1 MGGIGMNIAP
11 VKKFASGLLSLS
23 LLLPQG
29 LLAQTVTTDQLMET
43 IKKLEA
49 RIAELEAKSGTST
62 PSASASAPA
71 AAEPTV
77 AELKKEVAE
86 VKKTQEESAPTLN
99 FFKSTQLTGY
109 VDTYYGYNLNHPAD
123 QSIGFRGTNFNHNSF
138 QFNAAKVSFNR
149 PTNGPGSLGYRLD
162 LVYGPLADS
171 FNVPFENPVEGR
183 SRDSIQKN
191 ILNAY
196 VSYTA
201 PVGKGLTFDVG
212 KFTTFIGAEVFDTV
226 DNWNY
231 QQGIMFSYAQPY
243 YHTGLRMN
251 YAASDKVGVGF
262 YLVNGWNN
270 SFDQNTGKSVG
281 FALTLTPNSKFQIIQ
296 NYLGGPENGISNNG
310 WRHLYDGVI
319 NATINPNVALRFNY
333 DIGTNSPLLS
343 SDPSAK
349 WRGIASSV
357 RFSKANGKIALAP
370 RFEYLYDN
378 SGFATGFRQDLKTFM
393 LTNEY
398 RIKPNFSTK
407 LEYRLDFSNQEVFKK
422 GTDEFS
428 NRQNVFMAGF
438 VYSFGIGKE

>member
-1 MGGIGMNIAP
+1 MNVAS

-23 LLLPQG
+23 LLVPQG
-29 LLAQTVTTDQLMET
+29 LLAQTVSTDQLMET

-49 RIAELEAKSGTST
+49 RIAELEAKSGT
-62 PSASASAPA
+62 PA
-71 AAEPTV
+71 ASKPEAVPATV
-77 AELKKEVAE
+77 AELKKDVDE
-86 VKKTQEESAPTLN
+86 VKKSQEEAAPTLS
-99 FFKSTQLTGY
+99 FFKTTQLSGY
-109 VDTYYGYNLNHPAD
+109 VDTYYGYNVNRPAD
-123 QSIGFRGTNFNHNSF
+123 QSVGFRGTNFNHNSF
-138 QFNAAKVSFNR
+138 QFNAAKLSFNR

-162 LVYGPLADS
+162 LVYGALADS
-171 FNVPFENPVEGR
+171 FNVPFELPVEGR
-183 SRDSIQKN
+183 SHDSIQKN

-212 KFTTFIGAEVFDTV
+212 KFTTFIGAEVFDTT

-231 QQGIMFSYAQPY
+231 QQGIMFSFAQPY

-251 YAASDKVGVGF
+251 YAATDKVGVGF

-281 FALTLTPNSKFQIIQ
+281 FSLTLTPNSKFQIIQ
-296 NYLGGPENGISNNG
+296 NYLGGPENSISNDG

-319 NATINPNVALRFNY
+319 NATINSNVALRFNY
-333 DIGTNSPLLS
+333 DIGVNKPLVT
-343 SDPSAK
+343 SDPNAN
-349 WRGIASSV
+349 WRGIASSI
-357 RFSKANGKIALAP
+357 RFSKSDGKIALAP

-378 SGFATGFRQDLKTFM
+378 SGFATGYRQDLKTFT

-407 LEYRLDFSNQEVFKK
+407 LEYRYDFSNQNIFKK
-422 GTDEFS
+422 GTDEVT
-428 NRQNVFMAGF
+428 NQQNVFLVGL

>member
-1 MGGIGMNIAP
+1 MKISP
-11 VKKFASGLLSLS
+11 VRRFASALLCLS
-23 LLLPQG
+23 LLVPQG
-29 LLAQTVTTDQLMET
+29 LLAQTVSTDQLMET

-49 RIAELEAKSGTST
+49 RIAELESKAGAPAVSGT
-62 PSASASAPA
+62 PA
-71 AAEPTV
+71 APIVVATAQTSV
-77 AELKKEVAE
+77 AELKKEVDE
-86 VKKTQEESAPTLN
+86 VKKQQEEAAPTLS
-99 FFKSTQLTGY
+99 FFKTTQVSGY

-123 QSIGFRGTNFNHNSF
+123 QSISLRGTTYNHNSF
-138 QFNAAKVSFNR
+138 QFNAAKLSFNR
-149 PTNGPGSLGYRLD
+149 PTNGPNSLGYRLD

-171 FNVPFENPVEGR
+171 FNSLYEFPVAGR
-183 SRDSIQKN
+183 TQDSIQKN

-212 KFTTFIGAEVFDTV
+212 KFTTFIGAEVFDTF

-231 QQGIMFSYAQPY
+231 QQGIMFSYAQPF

-251 YAASDKVGVGF
+251 YAATDKVGVGF

-281 FALTLTPNSKFQIIQ
+281 FSLTLTPSSKFQIIQ
-296 NYLGGPENGISNNG
+296 NYLGGPENSISNTG

-333 DIGTNSPLLS
+333 DIGTNEPLIS
-343 SDPSAK
+343 SDPNAK
-349 WRGIASSV
+349 WRGIASSI
-357 RFSKANGKIALAP
+357 RFSRADGKIALAP
-370 RFEYLYDN
+370 RFEYLYD
-378 SGFATGFRQDLKTFM
+378 STGFATGTRQDLKTFT

-407 LEYRLDFSNQEVFKK
+407 LEYRYDFSNQEVFKR

-428 NRQNVFMAGF
+428 NHQNVFMLGL

>member
-1 MGGIGMNIAP
+1 MKISP
-11 VKKFASGLLSLS
+11 VRRFASALLSLS
-23 LLLPQG
+23 LLVPQG
-29 LLAQTVTTDQLMET
+29 LLAQTVSTDQLMET

-49 RIAELEAKSGTST
+49 RIAELESKSGTSA
-62 PSASASAPA
+62 ASAKPAETSAPA
-71 AAEPTV
+71 AAQPSV
-77 AELKKEVAE
+77 AELKKDVDEI
-86 VKKTQEESAPTLN
+86 KKQQEEAAPTLS
-99 FFKSTQLTGY
+99 FFKSTQVAGY
-109 VDTYYGYNLNHPAD
+109 VDAYYGYNVNQPED
-123 QSIGFRGTNFNHNSF
+123 QSIGVRGMNFNHNSF
-138 QFNAAKVSFNR
+138 QFSAAKLSFNR
-149 PTNGPGSLGYRLD
+149 PTSGPGSLGYRLD
-162 LVYGPLADS
+162 LVYGPLADT
-171 FNVPFENPVEGR
+171 FNVPFEFPVDGR
-183 SRDSIQKN
+183 SQDSIQKN

-201 PVGKGLTFDVG
+201 PIGKGLTFDVG
-212 KFTTFIGAEVFDTV
+212 KFTTFIGAEVFDTI

-243 YHTGLRMN
+243 YHNGLRMN

-281 FALTLTPNSKFQIIQ
+281 FALTLTPSSKFQIIQ
-296 NYLGGPENGISNNG
+296 NYLGGPENSTSNSG

-333 DIGTNSPLLS
+333 DIGTNGPVLS

-349 WRGIASSV
+349 WRGIASSI
-357 RFSKANGKIALAP
+357 RFSKADGKISLAP

-378 SGFATGFRQDLKTFM
+378 SGFATGYRQDLKTFT

-407 LEYRLDFSNQEVFKK
+407 LEYRYDFSNQEIFKK

-428 NRQNVFMAGF
+428 NRQNVFMVGL
-438 VYSFGIGKE
+438 VYAFGIGKE

>member
-1 MGGIGMNIAP
+1 MNITP
-11 VKKFASGLLSLS
+11 VKRFASGLLSLS
-23 LLLPQG
+23 LLVPQG

-49 RIAELEAKSGTST
+49 RIAELESKAGAPAASG
-62 PSASASAPA
+62 APA
-71 AAEPTV
+71 AANAPDAAPPSV
-77 AELKKEVAE
+77 AELKKQVDE
-86 VKKTQEESAPTLN
+86 VKKQQDDAAPTLS
-99 FFKSTQLTGY
+99 FFKTTQVTGY
-109 VDTYYGYNLNHPAD
+109 VDSYFGYNANKPAD
-123 QSIGFRGTNFNHNSF
+123 QSIGFRGTTYNHNSF
-138 QFNAAKVSFNR
+138 QFNAAKLSFNR
-149 PTNGPGSLGYRLD
+149 PTSGPNSVGYRLD

-171 FNVPFENPVEGR
+171 FNSLYEFPVAGR
-183 SRDSIQKN
+183 TQDSIQRN

-231 QQGIMFSYAQPY
+231 QQGIMFAFAQPF

-281 FALTLTPNSKFQIIQ
+281 FSLTLTPNSKFQIIQ
-296 NYLGGPENGISNNG
+296 NYLGGPENSISNNG

-319 NATINPNVALRFNY
+319 NATINPHVALRFNY
-333 DIGTNSPLLS
+333 DIGTNKAPIS
-343 SDPSAK
+343 SDPNAS
-349 WRGIASSV
+349 WRGIASSI
-357 RFSKANGKIALAP
+357 RFSKADGKIALAP
-370 RFEYLYDN
+370 RFEYLHDA
-378 SGFATGFRQDLKTFM
+378 SGFATLFPQDLKTFT

-398 RIKPNFSTK
+398 KIRPNFSTK
-407 LEYRLDFSNQEVFKK
+407 LEYRYDFSNQDVFKK
-422 GTDEFS
+422 NTDEFS
-428 NRQNVFMAGF
+428 KRQNVFLVGL

>member
-1 MGGIGMNIAP
+1 MNIAP
-11 VKKFASGLLSLS
+11 VKRFASGLLSLS
-23 LLLPQG
+23 LLVPQG

-49 RIAELEAKSGTST
+49 RIAELESKAETSVGSSA
-62 PSASASAPA
+62 PSAPQPS
-71 AAEPTV
+71 
-77 AELKKEVAE
+77 LAE
-86 VKKTQEESAPTLN
+86 VKKEVDEVKKQQEEAAPTLS
-99 FFKSTQLTGY
+99 FFKSTQVSGY
-109 VDTYYGYNLNHPAD
+109 VDSYYAYNANQPAD
-123 QSIGFRGTNFNHNSF
+123 QSVSFRGTNFNHNSF
-138 QFNAAKVSFNR
+138 QFNAAKLSFNR

-171 FNVPFENPVEGR
+171 FNVPFESPVDGR
-183 SRDSIQKN
+183 NQYSIQRN

-201 PVGKGLTFDVG
+201 PVGNGLTFDVG
-212 KFTTFIGAEVFDTV
+212 KFTTFIGAEVFDTT

-231 QQGIMFSYAQPY
+231 QQGIMFAYAQPY
-243 YHTGLRMN
+243 YHNGLRMT
-251 YAASDKVGVGF
+251 YAASDKVGLGF

-281 FALTLTPNSKFQIIQ
+281 FSLTLTPNSKFQIIQ
-296 NYLGGPENGISNNG
+296 NYLGGPENGISNTG

-319 NATINPNVALRFNY
+319 NATINSNVALRFNY
-333 DIGTNSPLLS
+333 DIGANRPLIS
-343 SDPSAK
+343 SDPNAS
-349 WRGIASSV
+349 WRGIASSI
-357 RFSKANGKIALAP
+357 RFSKADGKIALAP

-378 SGFATGFRQDLKTFM
+378 SGFATGYQQDLKTFT

-407 LEYRLDFSNQEVFKK
+407 LEYRYDFSNQEIFKK
-422 GTDEFS
+422 GTDQFS
-428 NRQNVFMAGF
+428 NQQSVFLVGL

>member
-1 MGGIGMNIAP
+1 MDIP
-11 VKKFASGLLSLS
+11 LFKRFASGLLSVS
-23 LLLPQG
+23 LLVPQG
-29 LLAQTVTTDQLMET
+29 LLAQTVSSEQMMET

-49 RIAELEAKSGTST
+49 RIAELEAKSAT
-62 PSASASAPA
+62 PPPASVPA
-71 AAEPTV
+71 AAQPTV
-77 AELKKEVAE
+77 VELKKEVDE
-86 VKKTQEESAPTLN
+86 VKKQQEEAAPTLN
-99 FFKSTQLTGY
+99 FFKTTQVTGY
-109 VDTYYGYNLNHPAD
+109 VDSYYGYNVNKPAD
-123 QSIGFRGTNFNHNSF
+123 QSIGFRGTNFNHSSF
-138 QFNAAKVSFNR
+138 QFNAAKLSFNR

-171 FNVPFENPVEGR
+171 FNVPFEPVVEGR
-183 SRDSIQKN
+183 SRDSVQRN

-201 PVGKGLTFDVG
+201 PVGNGLTFDLG

-231 QQGIMFSYAQPY
+231 QQGIMFAYAQPY
-243 YHTGLRMN
+243 YHNGLRVN
-251 YAASDKVGVGF
+251 YAASDKVGLGF

-281 FALTLTPNSKFQIIQ
+281 FSLSLAPSSKFQILQ
-296 NYLGGPENGISNNG
+296 NYLGGPENSLTNAG

-319 NATINPNVALRFNY
+319 NATINSNVALRFNY
-333 DIGTNSPLLS
+333 DIGTNRPLIS
-343 SDPSAK
+343 SDPNAS

-357 RFSKANGKIALAP
+357 RFSNSDGKVALVP

-378 SGFATGFRQDLKTFM
+378 SGFATGFRQDLKTFT

-398 RIKPNFSTK
+398 RLKQNFSTK
-407 LEYRLDFSNQEVFKK
+407 LEYRYDFSNQEIFKK
-422 GTDEFS
+422 GDELS
-428 NRQNVFMAGF
+428 NRQNVFLVGL